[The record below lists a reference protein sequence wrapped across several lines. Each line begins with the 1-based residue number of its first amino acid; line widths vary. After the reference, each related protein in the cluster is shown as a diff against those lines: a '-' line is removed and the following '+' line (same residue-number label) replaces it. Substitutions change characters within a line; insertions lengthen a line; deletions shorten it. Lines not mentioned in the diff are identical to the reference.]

1 MATVSGA
8 HQRMAAV
15 LHDVVED
22 TAITL
27 DDLRTR
33 GFPRAVVAAVDAL
46 SRRPDEPY
54 LDFVRRAARN
64 AVARPVKLADLR
76 DNLDPRRLAR
86 ITPARRQRLV
96 RKYTDA
102 LRVLG
107 VRATR
112 PRR

>member
-1 MATVSGA
+1 MAAVSGSR
-8 HQRMAAV
+8 QRMAAV

-27 DDLRTR
+27 DDLRAR

-54 LDFVRRAARN
+54 LDLVRRAARN
-64 AVARPVKLADLR
+64 ALARPVKLADLR
-76 DNLDPRRLAR
+76 DNLDPQRLAR
-86 ITPARRQRLV
+86 FTPARRQRLV
-96 RKYTDA
+96 KKYTDA
-102 LRVLG
+102 LHVLG
-107 VRATR
+107 VRTAR